1 MPEVH
6 SPIPERTPRRAA
18 LLLAAIFAA
27 LTFLIHFASS
37 LWGSHL
43 GYGFFRDELYFL
55 VCGHHLAWGYVDQPP
70 LVALQARL
78 AETLFGLS
86 PTGIRIFSFVG
97 GGVTVGLT
105 GLLTWQLG
113 GRRTAQVLAMM
124 AVLAAPVFLGTS
136 NYLSMNS
143 FEPCFWLGALLVVL
157 RLADGTANPRTW
169 LVFGLLAGLGI
180 ENKHST
186 VFFLVALLLGLILSP
201 QRRILWSRWCVAGV
215 AVLLLL
221 ALPNLLWQW
230 VNHFPTYELLN
241 GVCLLYTSRCV

>member
-1 MPEVH
+1 
-6 SPIPERTPRRAA
+6 
-18 LLLAAIFAA
+18 
-27 LTFLIHFASS
+27 
-37 LWGSHL
+37 
-43 GYGFFRDELYFL
+43 
-55 VCGHHLAWGYVDQPP
+55 
-70 LVALQARL
+70 LQARL

-157 RLADGTANPRTW
+157 RLADGTANPAPAG
-169 LVFGLLAGLGI
+169 FGLLAGLGI

-186 VFFLVALLLGLILSP
+186 VFFLVALLLGLILS
-201 QRRILWSRWCVAGV
+201 RSGASSGRAG
-215 AVLLLL
+215 A
-221 ALPNLLWQW
+221 
-230 VNHFPTYELLN
+230 
-241 GVCLLYTSRCV
+241 